1 MAVLEHAKQD
11 GFPANSVAKV
21 TTVINPSTAGDK

>member
-11 GFPANSVAKV
+11 GFSANSVAKV
-21 TTVINPSTAGDK
+21 TTVIDPSTADDR